1 MHTHTICLYTHISHN
16 KYLHTKKTLVEKVT
30 RGRLPERGRVE
41 CPGVVPAPFVGSV
54 HNLCFRLL
62 KRADAR
68 AFVAKKQGHARMLFH
83 DHVFHATVHSYR
95 HSL

>member
-16 KYLHTKKTLVEKVT
+16 KYLHTKKTLVEKVA
-30 RGRLPERGRVE
+30 RGRLPERGRAE
-41 CPGVVPAPFVGSV
+41 RPGVVPPPFVGSV

-68 AFVAKKQGHARMLFH
+68 AFAAKMQGHARMLLH
-83 DHVFHATVHSYR
+83 GHAFHATVHS
-95 HSL
+95 